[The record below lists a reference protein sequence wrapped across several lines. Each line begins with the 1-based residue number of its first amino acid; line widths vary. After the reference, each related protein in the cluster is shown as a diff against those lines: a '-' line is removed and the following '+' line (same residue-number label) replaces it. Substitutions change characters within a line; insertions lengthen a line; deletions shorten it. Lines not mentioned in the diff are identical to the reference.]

1 MGVLNLLRGQTH
13 RLVSHA
19 VSLPINPYTPAPNW
33 PQFVIDDIL
42 GEEAKNLPLTRTDAI
57 GIPAVSKARNLLVA
71 TIASKPLV
79 ALGPAWRPIEPGEE
93 LTISPHLIDARGM
106 TQVLKEQPTWLYRT
120 NNAVSPYER
129 MAWTVDDLIFYG
141 VSLWLLE
148 RGAPAGDDKRRPILN
163 AEWCPPSRWTIKD
176 VDGDLGIYVDDVP
189 IAEDGCM
196 LINSP
201 FEGLLHVGKR
211 TLRGARDVEDSW
223 VGRAKNP
230 IPMIDLHRT
239 TDEMT
244 DTEVTN
250 MVDDWATARTQP
262 NGAIGS
268 TPPSV
273 EVQVYGELKPELMAE
288 GRNNVRTDIGSFLN
302 VRAAM
307 LDGTIG
313 IDSLTYTT
321 KDGERNLFYEL
332 DLPFWTDPIV
342 ARLSLDDIVPR
353 GTRIRFDMYE
363 AFNLPAPTG
372 ARVED

>member
-1 MGVLNLLRGQTH
+1 VGVLNLLRGQTH

-19 VSLPINPYTPAPNW
+19 VSLPINPYTPAPQW

-42 GEEAKNLPLTRTDAI
+42 GEEAKNLPLTRADAI

-71 TIASKPLV
+71 TIAKFPLKAFRSV
-79 ALGPAWRPIEPGEE
+79 DGVDVDVTAEHP
-93 LTISPHLIDARGM
+93 
-106 TQVLKEQPTWLYRT
+106 WLYRT
-120 NNAVSPYER
+120 NSAVSPYER
-129 MAWTVDDLIFYG
+129 MAWTIDDLIFYG

-148 RGAPAGDDKRRPILN
+148 RGAPAGEDKRRPILN

-176 VDGDLGIYVDDVP
+176 VDGTLGIYVDDVP
-189 IAEDGCM
+189 IAEDACM

-201 FEGLLHVGKR
+201 FEGLLNVARR

-239 TDEMT
+239 TDDMT
-244 DTEVTN
+244 PAEVTE
-250 MVDDWATARTQP
+250 MVDDWAAARTSP

-273 EVQVYGELKPELMAE
+273 EPQVYGELKPELFVE
-288 GRNNVRTDIGSFLN
+288 GRNAIRTDVGSFLN
-302 VRAAM
+302 VRVAM

-313 IDSLTYTT
+313 VDSLTYST
-321 KDGERNLFYEL
+321 KDGDRNLFYEL
-332 DLPFWTDPIV
+332 DVPFWTDPV
-342 ARLSLDDIVPR
+342 DARMSLDDIVPR
-353 GTRIRFDMYE
+353 GTRIRFDKYE
-363 AFNLPAPTG
+363 AYNLPAPTG